1 MRSDEK
7 GSCERNHQLLRYIF
21 PKGTPF
27 DDLTQEN
34 LDLITSHINSL
45 KRKSTDFSTP
55 IEKFY
60 ALFGREILDN
70 LVFL

>member
-34 LDLITSHINSL
+34 LDLIASHINSL

-55 IEKFY
+55 I
-60 ALFGREILDN
+60 
-70 LVFL
+70 